1 MFFQALPKTVYE
13 EQFFKWKHQSYLIH
27 VLRSAT
33 ENTLRPNGE
42 LSTGNNHPEQQNWLQ
57 EMEKTP
63 GGRSVK
69 EQTLKKN
76 NNSAKNVA
84 LTII

>member
-1 MFFQALPKTVYE
+1 MESLAQETTIQNNKIGC
-13 EQFFKWKHQSYLIH
+13 KRWK
-27 VLRSAT
+27 
-33 ENTLRPNGE
+33 
-42 LSTGNNHPEQQNWLQ
+42 
-57 EMEKTP
+57 KTP